1 MKKHL
6 VVLLLV
12 LAVVSVGLFAE
23 NPKAIF
29 NVVTDVPAIGDIK
42 ITDAPFAPD
51 PVRRNSLSSITPEF
65 TGTHTVFQAGAQNL
79 GKYISVLS
87 NNRAGFTIKMS
98 ATAMKSPEFGAM
110 VHDYIDY
117 TVAAGE
123 ASITTDGAN
132 VQAAQVVY
140 STPAKLT
147 GLTFYSTGITL
158 TVEENSFHDALAGEG
173 YQGTVTFEYFT
184 K

>member
-1 MKKHL
+1 
-6 VVLLLV
+6 
-12 LAVVSVGLFAE
+12 
-23 NPKAIF
+23 
-29 NVVTDVPAIGDIK
+29 
-42 ITDAPFAPD
+42 
-51 PVRRNSLSSITPEF
+51 
-65 TGTHTVFQAGAQNL
+65 
-79 GKYISVLS
+79 
-87 NNRAGFTIKMS
+87 
-98 ATAMKSPEFGAM
+98 MKSPEFGAM